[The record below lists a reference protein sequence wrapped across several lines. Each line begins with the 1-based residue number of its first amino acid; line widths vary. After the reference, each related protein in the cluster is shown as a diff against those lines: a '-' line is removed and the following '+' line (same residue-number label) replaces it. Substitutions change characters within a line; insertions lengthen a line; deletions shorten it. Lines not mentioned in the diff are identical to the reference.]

1 MPVKGQL
8 TKSRTAKSTK
18 KGLKLK
24 WWYILP
30 VIAIVTV
37 AGYAIVRFSEAS
49 ALTFSKTVAN
59 KYLRGGTTT
68 YKSSYGDAK
77 LVSTGGSISAYVNL
91 NELSKSKKICAR
103 ALLSKQNGGPVR
115 GTLVW
120 KSKNPSS
127 DRSISFSGSGLQQYC
142 LDATK
147 INKRADGNLIIT
159 SKDGNIAVFSI
170 YGTN

>member
-1 MPVKGQL
+1 MPSKAKT
-8 TKSRTAKSTK
+8 TKSRTSKKSKQT
-18 KGLKLK
+18 KLK

-30 VIAIVTV
+30 VILIVAV

-77 LVSTGGSISAYVNL
+77 LVSTGGSISAYINL

-103 ALLSKQNGGPVR
+103 ALLSKQNGGLVR

-120 KSKNPSS
+120 KSKNPYSS
-127 DRSISFSGSGLQQYC
+127 KSSKFTASGLQQIC
-142 LDATK
+142 LDATT
-147 INKRADGNLIIT
+147 INKNADGDLVIT
-159 SKDGNIAVFSI
+159 STDGNVAVFSM
-170 YGTN
+170 YGVN